1 MNDLTHMTLADARD
15 ALKAKKITAVELT
28 DAHVAAV
35 SAAAPQELRGR
46 LREFRSVSRIFMPRK
61 VFAPRRARTFSA
73 ILSPITNQPSRA
85 ISGAMAR

>member
-35 SAAAPQELRGR
+35 SAAAPLN
-46 LREFRSVSRIFMPRK
+46 
-61 VFAPRRARTFSA
+61 A
-73 ILSPITNQPSRA
+73 
-85 ISGAMAR
+85 